1 MSIEKKAVITM
12 PEGPSLDALLRRLL
26 EVPPDFLTD
35 SPTDSLRGSL
45 NVSVV
50 DSLNVSLVDSL
61 VDLEANGTGRR
72 ASGTGLSAV
81 NVVAVVHDVVASI
94 FGDPNAT
101 ANRVDANPVDALLP
115 NYSEAGRTAREVVAR
130 EGLERFEAAMQID
143 TKGRAAGFALLFAWL
158 LADPWFHRNART
170 KVSQKR
176 VWYTFTTLSVAHG
189 GESSAAEW
197 HADPKR
203 REEIVR
209 SMLATLELLP
219 EGETEAQADDRLT
232 RVSSAQRKR
241 LLAAAR
247 EAEARAELVRKA
259 LAAKAAQEAADKY
272 TRE

>member
-1 MSIEKKAVITM
+1 MSNEKKASITM

-26 EVPPDFLTD
+26 EVPPDFLTN
-35 SPTDSLRGSL
+35 SLTDSLT
-45 NVSVV
+45 
-50 DSLNVSLVDSL
+50 DS
-61 VDLEANGTGRR
+61 GTGRR
-72 ASGTGLSAV
+72 TSGSGLSAV
-81 NVVAVVHDVVASI
+81 NVVAVVHDVVALI
-94 FGDPNAT
+94 FGNPNAL
-101 ANRVDANPVDALLP
+101 ANPVLANPVDTNLVDALLP
-115 NYSEAGRTAREVVAR
+115 NYSEAGRTAREVVTR
-130 EGLERFEAAMQID
+130 DGLDRFEAALQND

-158 LADPWFHRNART
+158 LADPWFHRNAGT

-176 VWYTFTTLSVAHG
+176 VWSTFTTLAVAHG
-189 GESSAAEW
+189 GESSAGEW
-197 HADPKR
+197 HGDPKR

-209 SMLATLELLP
+209 SMLAMLELLP

-247 EAEARAELVRKA
+247 EAEARAEVVREA

>member
-1 MSIEKKAVITM
+1 MSAEKKAIITM

-26 EVPPDFLTD
+26 DVPSDFLID
-35 SPTDSLRGSL
+35 SG
-45 NVSVV
+45 
-50 DSLNVSLVDSL
+50 
-61 VDLEANGTGRR
+61 ANETGRR
-72 ASGTGLSAV
+72 ASAV
-81 NVVAVVHDVVASI
+81 NVVAVVHDVVASV
-94 FGDPNAT
+94 FGYSNSVSSLALSLVPG
-101 ANRVDANPVDALLP
+101 PVDASLP
-115 NYSEAGRTAREVVAR
+115 NYSEARSTATEVVNR
-130 EGLERFEAAMQID
+130 EGLERLEAALQND
-143 TKGRAAGFALLFAWL
+143 RQGRARGFALLFAWL
-158 LADPWFHRNART
+158 LADPWFNRNAGN

-176 VWYTFTTLSVAHG
+176 VWYTLTTLAVAHG

-197 HADPKR
+197 YGDPKR

-247 EAEARAELVRKA
+247 EAEARAELVREA

>member
-1 MSIEKKAVITM
+1 MSVEKKAVINI

-26 EVPPDFLTD
+26 DVPSDFLID
-35 SPTDSLRGSL
+35 SG
-45 NVSVV
+45 
-50 DSLNVSLVDSL
+50 
-61 VDLEANGTGRR
+61 ANETGRR
-72 ASGTGLSAV
+72 ASEV

-94 FGDPNAT
+94 FGDPNSVSSPALSL
-101 ANRVDANPVDALLP
+101 VSDPVDAPLP
-115 NYSEAGRTAREVVAR
+115 NSSEARSTATEVVNR
-130 EGLERFEAAMQID
+130 EGLERFEAALQND
-143 TKGRAAGFALLFAWL
+143 RQGRAGGFALLFAWL
-158 LADPWFHRNART
+158 LADPWFNRNAGR

-176 VWYTFTTLSVAHG
+176 VWYTFITLSVAHG
-189 GESSAAEW
+189 GESSVAEW
-197 HADPKR
+197 HGDPKR

-247 EAEARAELVRKA
+247 EAEARAELVREA

>member
-1 MSIEKKAVITM
+1 MSNEKKASVTM
-12 PEGPSLDALLRRLL
+12 PEGPSLAALLRRLL

-35 SPTDSLRGSL
+35 SLTDS
-45 NVSVV
+45 
-50 DSLNVSLVDSL
+50 
-61 VDLEANGTGRR
+61 GTGRR

-101 ANRVDANPVDALLP
+101 ASRVDANPVDANPVDTLLP
-115 NYSEAGRTAREVVAR
+115 NSSEAGRTAREVVAR
-130 EGLERFEAAMQID
+130 DGLERFEAALQND

-158 LADPWFHRNART
+158 LADPWFHRNAGT

-176 VWYTFTTLSVAHG
+176 VWSTFTTLAVAHG
-189 GESSAAEW
+189 GESSAGEW
-197 HADPKR
+197 HGDPKR

-209 SMLATLELLP
+209 SILATLELLP

-247 EAEARAELVRKA
+247 EAEARAEVVREA

>member
-1 MSIEKKAVITM
+1 MSNEKVVITM
-12 PEGPSLDALLRRLL
+12 PQGPSLDALLRRLL
-26 EVPPDFLTD
+26 EVPPDFLMDSLTD
-35 SPTDSLRGSL
+35 SGTDS
-45 NVSVV
+45 
-50 DSLNVSLVDSL
+50 
-61 VDLEANGTGRR
+61 GTGRR

-101 ANRVDANPVDALLP
+101 ANPVVADRVAANPVDALLP
-115 NYSEAGRTAREVVAR
+115 NSSEAGRTAREVVAR
-130 EGLERFEAAMQID
+130 EVVARDGLERFEAALQND

-158 LADPWFHRNART
+158 LADPWFHHNAGT

-176 VWYTFTTLSVAHG
+176 VWSTFTTLAVAHG
-189 GESSAAEW
+189 GESSAGEW
-197 HADPKR
+197 HGDPKR

-247 EAEARAELVRKA
+247 EAEARAEVVREA

>member
-35 SPTDSLRGSL
+35 SLTDS
-45 NVSVV
+45 
-50 DSLNVSLVDSL
+50 
-61 VDLEANGTGRR
+61 GTGHRT
-72 ASGTGLSAV
+72 SGTGLSAV
-81 NVVAVVHDVVASI
+81 NIVAVVHDVVASI
-94 FGDPNAT
+94 FGDPNAI
-101 ANRVDANPVDALLP
+101 ANRIDATPVDANPVDALLP
-115 NYSEAGRTAREVVAR
+115 NSSEAGRTAREVVAR
-130 EGLERFEAAMQID
+130 DGLERFEAALQND

-158 LADPWFHRNART
+158 LADPWFHRNAGT

-176 VWYTFTTLSVAHG
+176 VWSTFTTLAVAHG
-189 GESSAAEW
+189 GESSAGEW
-197 HADPKR
+197 HGDPKR

-247 EAEARAELVRKA
+247 DAEARAEVVREA